1 MALLDTVRSIK
12 RRDPAA
18 KSLLE
23 VILLYPGV
31 HALFY
36 YRIARV
42 LYQLKLFLLA
52 RMISQFA
59 RFLTGIEIHP
69 GAKIGKRLF
78 IDHGFGVV
86 IGETSVIKDDV
97 MMYHGVTL
105 GSKKLVQSK
114 RHPTIEDRVVLGA
127 GCKVIGDIV
136 IENDRFGQ
144 TYYGYENHNGRTFL
158 GENTQPLGKVVTGFG
173 NNGEDQTEGVMYK
186 NTFGSYFHGPLL
198 VRNEQLTDEI
208 VGLAIKNMQARLAR
222 ENQSA

>member
-136 IENDRFGQ
+136 IGHDSMIGANAVISKSCDP
-144 TYYGYENHNGRTFL
+144 HSIL
-158 GENTQPLGKVVTGFG
+158 G
-173 NNGEDQTEGVMYK
+173 GV
-186 NTFGSYFHGPLL
+186 P
-198 VRNEQLTDEI
+198 
-208 VGLAIKNMQARLAR
+208 A
-222 ENQSA
+222 QSLKKK

>member
-114 RHPTIEDRVVLGA
+114 RHPLGA

-136 IENDRFGQ
+136 IGHDSMIGANAVISKSCDP
-144 TYYGYENHNGRTFL
+144 HSIL
-158 GENTQPLGKVVTGFG
+158 G
-173 NNGEDQTEGVMYK
+173 GVPAQSLKK
-186 NTFGSYFHGPLL
+186 N
-198 VRNEQLTDEI
+198 
-208 VGLAIKNMQARLAR
+208 
-222 ENQSA
+222 

>member
-1 MALLDTVRSIK
+1 MAFLDTVRSIK

-31 HALFY
+31 HAVAWYRLAHGFYRLRLF
-36 YRIARV
+36 IV
-42 LYQLKLFLLA
+42 A

-86 IGETSVIKDDV
+86 IGETSIVGDDV

-105 GSKKLVQSK
+105 GSKSLVLTK
-114 RHPTIEDRVVLGA
+114 RHPTIGDRVVLGA
-127 GCKVIGDIV
+127 GCKIIGDV
-136 IENDRFGQ
+136 TIEHDSIIGANS
-144 TYYGYENHNGRTFL
+144 
-158 GENTQPLGKVVTGFG
+158 VVS
-173 NNGEDQTEGVMYK
+173 K
-186 NTFGSYFHGPLL
+186 SLPPHS
-198 VRNEQLTDEI
+198 I
-208 VGLAIKNMQARLAR
+208 VGGVPARSLKKD
-222 ENQSA
+222 

>member
-1 MALLDTVRSIK
+1 MALLDTIRSIK

-31 HALFY
+31 HALGWYRLAHMFY
-36 YRIARV
+36 KMR
-42 LYQLKLFLLA
+42 LFIVA

-86 IGETSVIKDDV
+86 IGETSIVGDDV

-105 GSKKLVQSK
+105 GSKNLVQTK
-114 RHPTIEDRVVLGA
+114 RHPTIGDRVVLGA
-127 GCKVIGDIV
+127 GSKIIGNIT
-136 IENDRFGQ
+136 IEHDSIIGANA
-144 TYYGYENHNGRTFL
+144 
-158 GENTQPLGKVVTGFG
+158 VVS
-173 NNGEDQTEGVMYK
+173 K
-186 NTFGSYFHGPLL
+186 SLPPHS
-198 VRNEQLTDEI
+198 I
-208 VGLAIKNMQARLAR
+208 VGGVPARSLIKD
-222 ENQSA
+222 